1 MATQWLG
8 RLIVISAQFKPEL
21 PLHIY
26 KTELANME
34 SSHLCRR
41 AMLGL
46 ATAFLISAV
55 GQGLA
60 PAYAQSESTASPMT
74 PLSGAVNSKS
84 MESTRTRDPGLQPA
98 IITGPLINNGGP
110 VQTTPKI
117 YVVYWGW
124 TSDPSGEQTYLTD
137 FLSTV
142 GGTAWLNTV
151 TQYSS
156 AGNPTALYGGSW
168 SDPTPIPAQPT
179 DAQIQ
184 SEALSAANHLGV
196 GTSVNVQ
203 VVVATPT
210 GHSSAGFG
218 SSYCAYH
225 GAIAA
230 DPNVT
235 YTNLPYMTDA
245 GSACGANTV
254 SGPLDGV
261 SIVEGHELAESITDP
276 LLNAWKDASH
286 NEIGDKCAWTDLSVI
301 ATRLGNFAVQP
312 LWSNAANG
320 CVLSTSLFPAPATI
334 SADVDFAC
342 PLTLVSWSS
351 VSGAT
356 SYQLYAEQGNLPWFG
371 SGGLQ
376 YTGPNTQIK
385 IRTGNHLNYMW
396 KVEACNASGCS
407 ALSTGT
413 ASGASPSPCP

>member
-1 MATQWLG
+1 MEY
-8 RLIVISAQFKPEL
+8 RQF
-21 PLHIY
+21 
-26 KTELANME
+26 
-34 SSHLCRR
+34 CRR
-41 AMLGL
+41 AMRGL
-46 ATAFLISAV
+46 AAAVVIFIV
-55 GQGLA
+55 GQALT
-60 PAYAQSESTASPMT
+60 PTYAQTETTSAAALGE
-74 PLSGAVNSKS
+74 VNSKS
-84 MESTRTRDPGLQPA
+84 KEPTRVHVPGSQPA

-110 VQTTPKI
+110 VQTSPII

-124 TSDPSGEQTYLTD
+124 TSDPSGEQTYLAN

-142 GGTAWLNTV
+142 GGTPWLNTV

-156 AGNPTALYGGSW
+156 AGNPTHLYGGSW
-168 SDPTPIPAQPT
+168 SDPTSVPTQPT

-184 SEALSAANHLGV
+184 SEALSAASHFGV

-203 VVVATPT
+203 IVVATPT

-218 SSYCAYH
+218 STYCAYH
-225 GAIAA
+225 GKIAA

-245 GSACGANTV
+245 GSTCGANTV

-276 LLNAWKDASH
+276 LLNAWLDAGN

-301 ATRLGNFAVQP
+301 ATSLGNFAVQP

-320 CVLSTSLFPAPATI
+320 CVLSTTVPFPPPASI
-334 SADVDFAC
+334 SADVVFAC

-356 SYQLYAEQGNLPWFG
+356 SYQLYAEQGNPPWFG

-376 YTGPNTQIK
+376 FTGPDTQKK

-407 ALSTGT
+407 ALSTAT
-413 ASGASPSPCP
+413 ASGASPAPCP

>member
-1 MATQWLG
+1 MEY
-8 RLIVISAQFKPEL
+8 SQF
-21 PLHIY
+21 
-26 KTELANME
+26 
-34 SSHLCRR
+34 CRR

-46 ATAFLISAV
+46 ATAILISTV

-60 PAYAQSESTASPMT
+60 PAYALSQNVTPSGQSTA
-74 PLSGAVNSKS
+74 LNGAVNSKS
-84 MESTRTRDPGLQPA
+84 REPTPVRVPGAQPA

-110 VQTTPKI
+110 VQTTPII

-168 SDPTPIPAQPT
+168 SDPTAIPAQPT

-184 SEALSAANHLGV
+184 SEALSAANHFGV

-203 VVVATPT
+203 IVVATPT
-210 GHSSAGFG
+210 GHSTAGFAVPG
-218 SSYCAYH
+218 GFCAYH
-225 GAIAA
+225 GKIVA

-235 YTNLPYMTDA
+235 YTNLPYMTDG
-245 GSACGANTV
+245 GSVCGANTV

-276 LLNAWKDASH
+276 LLNAWIDATG

-301 ATRLGNFAVQP
+301 TTSLGNFAVQP

-320 CVLSTSLFPAPATI
+320 CVLSTGFLPAPASI
-334 SADVDFAC
+334 SADVVFAC
-342 PLTLVSWSS
+342 PLTLVSWSA

-376 YTGPNTQIK
+376 FTGAATQTK

-396 KVEACNASGCS
+396 KVEACNAGGCS

-413 ASGASPSPCP
+413 ASGASPAPCP